1 MRRVVLGSMVGA
13 ALLGGSMMMSSAP
26 HALAQA
32 FDCAA
37 EFGTAGVAC
46 GEIRFNM
53 SPAPDTVPPTPIL
66 AGPPP
71 PAVAAG
77 QPAAQDQSQAGPRE
91 EAQPGGME

>member
-1 MRRVVLGSMVGA
+1 MRGGVIGSLAAA
-13 ALLGGSMMMSSAP
+13 ALLAGSVAVSSAP
-26 HALAQA
+26 RAQAQA

-71 PAVAAG
+71 PAVV
-77 QPAAQDQSQAGPRE
+77 AAQPGPPDQSQAGPQE